1 MNIEEVS
8 AAGVEFGNEAGARL
22 QSLLGRLPTPQEFMA
37 FYGTSCAT
45 ICGNALS
52 EIVNASD
59 RENGAQWL
67 MEVLGIVQLTARG
80 NGSDIVLA
88 GGITL
93 KSVPSAM
100 SKPGSGPPPAP
111 PPPPALDTNICPC
124 EISDGNCRA
133 CERELDRSV
142 DLFTGLLRSAVD
154 LSKEVSKSKV
164 CNVCKIRLV
173 DGILARSIRKNSSS
187 FGDRLGPAIEIFV
200 AVVNPQLKA
209 AMPEVAWE
217 ETMKA
222 VGEVAATVKK

>member
-37 FYGTSCAT
+37 FYGTSCST
-45 ICGNALS
+45 ICGNALA
-52 EIVNASD
+52 EIVLGSD
-59 RENGAQWL
+59 KETGALWL
-67 MEVLGIVQLTARG
+67 TEVLGIIQLTARG
-80 NGSDIVLA
+80 NGSDIVIA

-100 SKPGSGPPPAP
+100 VKQAAESHPPPT
-111 PPPPALDTNICPC
+111 PPALDTNVCPC
-124 EISDGNCRA
+124 EISDGNCRV

-142 DLFTGLLRSAVD
+142 DRFTSLLRSAVD
-154 LSKEVSKSKV
+154 ISKEVSQSKV
-164 CNVCKIRLV
+164 CKVCKIRLV
-173 DGILARSIRKNSSS
+173 DGILARSIRKNSPS

-209 AMPEVAWE
+209 TMPEVVWD
-217 ETMKA
+217 ETIKA
-222 VGEVAATVKK
+222 VGEVAASIKK